1 MAFVCPRA
9 ARGRVY
15 LLGRNILRAEDRV
28 SSENKKD
35 LECMGFAAEC
45 GGKLSKQTLLTR
57 AHVMDIASSPPEV
70 VANPETS
77 LLLLNLP

>member
-9 ARGRVY
+9 AKGRVY

-28 SSENKKD
+28 SFENKKD

-57 AHVMDIASSPPEV
+57 GHVMDIASSPPEV
-70 VANPETS
+70 VASPDTWR
-77 LLLLNLP
+77 LLLNLL